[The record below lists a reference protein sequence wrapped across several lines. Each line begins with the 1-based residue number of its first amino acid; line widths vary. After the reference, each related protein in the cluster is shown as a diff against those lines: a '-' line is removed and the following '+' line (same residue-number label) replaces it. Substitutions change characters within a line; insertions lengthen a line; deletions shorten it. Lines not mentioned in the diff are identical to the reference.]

1 MEIIKKVR
9 NEVFTEKDLTDMYAE
24 KVLND
29 LLKDKKVESGYIV
42 YLGKTWKNGAQGE
55 IITYICKGFDTAYDN
70 HADNK
75 LFCDDIEKAS
85 ENCYYC
91 AFLGKI
97 LKKGV
102 ACLIDA
108 YAVEN

>member
-1 MEIIKKVR
+1 MKLIKKVR

-29 LLKDKKVESGYIV
+29 VLKGKKVESGYIV
-42 YLGKTWKNGAQGE
+42 YLGKVWKGGE
-55 IITYICKGFDTAYDN
+55 QWHISTDIFEDFDRAYRE
-70 HADNK
+70 HTENK
-75 LFCDDIEKAS
+75 LLCNGDKAS

-91 AFLGKI
+91 AFFGKI
-97 LKKGV
+97 LKKDIV
-102 ACLIDA
+102 CLIDA